1 LDFEFRTFIE
11 LGRSNFRDMRTN
23 NLVTTTAVSAGLAI
37 AGIVQAHEGKHEE
50 QSINSSEVPAAAQQ
64 AAKTEAKG
72 ANIVRW
78 EKEGTNYE
86 AVITE
91 NGKEVGIAINPTGKV
106 FNRHNEAKEHKGEGS
121 KY

>member
-1 LDFEFRTFIE
+1 
-11 LGRSNFRDMRTN
+11 MRTN
-23 NLVTTTAVSAGLAI
+23 NLVTITAVSAELAI

-106 FNRHNEAKEHKGEGS
+106 LNRHNEAKEHKGEGS

>member
-1 LDFEFRTFIE
+1 
-11 LGRSNFRDMRTN
+11 MRTK
-23 NLVTTTAVSAGLAI
+23 NLLTITAVSAGLAI

-50 QSINSSEVPAAAQQ
+50 QSIKSSEVPAAVQQ
-64 AAKTEAKG
+64 AAKAEAKG

-91 NGKEVGIAINPTGKV
+91 NGKEIGIAINQSGKV
-106 FNRHNEAKEHKGEGS
+106 LNRHNEAQEHKAEGS